1 MTPQDPAPV
10 PDGQAD
16 APGGNTPATGPDR
29 NGGAS
34 PQPVPDH
41 DNGADGGYEQAASVI
56 NNFYAEVST
65 HNVGVSGTGG
75 QLARPAIRRES
86 GLLPA
91 TQASEALRY
100 YLRPAP
106 FSKALKTLTERHL
119 VALVGPE
126 GCGKKAGTLE
136 LARIACPDAESYTVL
151 PPTRSLPE
159 LASYKHYRSGQAF
172 LLHDWVPVST
182 DVKSVATFDLEQLA
196 ARLAGADAYLAITFE
211 NSSRLQVLLATICVP
226 WSVPEPTALLEHC
239 AGKVELRLN
248 DDESKRLRARAAEI
262 RSPRLVIRLAETAVS
277 DIATALAE
285 VKETENSAVTAWFTA
300 DLARWKVWAVTA
312 LTFLSG
318 VRERK
323 FERLLAALT
332 DIGGIGSARP
342 DDDEHRDEPDDD
354 QPFPQSRWALAKEA
368 GLEEFLA
375 ERHPVAPVG
384 SEHRPAFRSKAHRLH
399 FMTELNLRFG
409 DELWTPVRD
418 WLFMLADQPFGEA
431 QVAAG
436 YGLALLARRTLL
448 EVEATYLT
456 PWAAGNLRQRLMAV
470 NVLWAMAEDDLCAPA
485 ALRIA
490 VGWVR
495 NRGQERAI
503 TAALAFGGPLGERY
517 PSEAL
522 RWLWMLARRGERIR
536 PVANTAIG
544 QLFAVEAQAD
554 LEKGAVI
561 RFVLQKIRS
570 VLAADA
576 PASERRA
583 ALAVVNTV
591 LGVTQLGS
599 EAPVVASVLRTR
611 SADFRPLGELWA
623 AVLNSVPHRQAAITT
638 LHDTLAALTD
648 GVNSLELAARLG
660 AMILPRLTTRSFDVL
675 ELALPDPER
684 SRELSVS
691 IIDAFL
697 GTPRE
702 VAGTRGGTP

>member
-1 MTPQDPAPV
+1 V
-10 PDGQAD
+10 PDRD
-16 APGGNTPATGPDR
+16 HGG
-29 NGGAS
+29 
-34 PQPVPDH
+34 
-41 DNGADGGYEQAASVI
+41 DGGYEQDAYVI

-75 QLARPAIRRES
+75 QLGRPAIRRES

-91 TQASEALRY
+91 AQASETLRY

-119 VALVGPE
+119 VALVGPQ
-126 GCGKKAGTLE
+126 GCGKRAGTLE
-136 LARIACPDAESYTVL
+136 LARVACPDAESYTVF

-196 ARLAGADAYLAITFE
+196 ARLAEADAYLAITFE

-226 WSVPEPTALLEHC
+226 WSMPEPTALLEHC
-239 AGKVELRLN
+239 AREVLELRLS
-248 DDESKRLRARAAEI
+248 DDESERLRVRAAEI

-285 VKETENSAVTAWFTA
+285 VKEAENSTVTAWFTA
-300 DLARWKVWAVTA
+300 DLERWKVWAVTA

-332 DIGGIGSARP
+332 DIGGIDSARP
-342 DDDEHRDEPDDD
+342 DDDEHKDELDDD

-375 ERHPVAPVG
+375 ERDLAAPVG
-384 SEHRPAFRSKAHRLH
+384 SEHRPAFRTKAHRLH

-436 YGLALLARRTLL
+436 YGLALLARRALP
-448 EVEATYLT
+448 EVEAAYLT

-470 NVLWAMAEDDLCAPA
+470 NVLWAMAEDDLCAPV

-503 TAALAFGGPLGERY
+503 TVALAFGGPLGERY
-517 PSEAL
+517 PSEAM
-522 RWLWMLARRGERIR
+522 RWLWVLARRGERIR

-576 PASERRA
+576 AARERRA
-583 ALAVVNTV
+583 ALAVVNAV
-591 LGVTQLGS
+591 LGVTQIGS

-611 SADFRPLGELWA
+611 PADFRPLGELWA
-623 AVLNSVPHRQAAITT
+623 AVLNSVPHRQAAITA

-648 GVNSLELAARLG
+648 GVNSLQLAARLG
-660 AMILPRLTTRSFDVL
+660 AMILPRLTARSFEIL

-684 SRELSVS
+684 SRELSMSV
-691 IIDAFL
+691 INAFL
-697 GTPRE
+697 GTPSE
-702 VAGTRGGTP
+702 VAGIRGGTP